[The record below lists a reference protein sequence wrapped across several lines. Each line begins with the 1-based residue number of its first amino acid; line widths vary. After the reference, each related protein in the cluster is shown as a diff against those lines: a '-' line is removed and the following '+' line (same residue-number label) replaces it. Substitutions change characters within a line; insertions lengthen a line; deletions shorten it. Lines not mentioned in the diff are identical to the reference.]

1 MKLAEFFTSHPN
13 QLWHLA
19 KQMGVDYAVGP
30 LPREENVMKPWD
42 YMNLLHM
49 KQRYE
54 NHGIEL
60 LVIESAPPTNKIKL
74 GLPGRDEEIE
84 WMGQLISNM
93 GALGIPVLCYN
104 FMAQFNWFRTSTT
117 TRTRGGALVSSYDHS
132 LIKNAPLTEAG
143 IVTEDQLWDNLQY
156 YLERIVPI
164 AEKAKVKL
172 ALHPDDPPISPI
184 RGVSRI
190 LRNAEALQRA
200 IDLVPSEYSGITLC
214 QGTLATAGEHIPDV
228 IRHFARQDKLFFVH
242 FRDVVGTP
250 DKFHETFHDDG
261 QTDMYEAMKVYYEVG
276 FDGPARP
283 DHVPTMEG
291 EDNTNPGYETL
302 GRLYGVGYIKGLME
316 AAAAER
322 KNSSIG
328 SLNVIAVQ

>member
-1 MKLAEFFTSHPN
+1 M
-13 QLWHLA
+13 Q
-19 KQMGVDYAVGP
+19 
-30 LPREENVMKPWD
+30 
-42 YMNLLHM
+42 
-49 KQRYE
+49 
-54 NHGIEL
+54 
-60 LVIESAPPTNKIKL
+60 
-74 GLPGRDEEIE
+74 
-84 WMGQLISNM
+84 
-93 GALGIPVLCYN
+93 
-104 FMAQFNWFRTSTT
+104 
-117 TRTRGGALVSSYDHS
+117 
-132 LIKNAPLTEAG
+132 NAPLTEAG
-143 IVTEDQLWDNLQY
+143 IVTEDQLWDNLRY

-228 IRHFARQDKLFFVH
+228 IRHFARQNKLFFVH

-261 QTDMYEAMKVYYEVG
+261 KTDMYEAMKVYYEVG
-276 FDGPARP
+276 FDGPSRP

-291 EDNTNPGYETL
+291 EANTNPGYETL

-316 AAAAER
+316 AAMAES
-322 KNSSIG
+322 KSSAEVKTG
-328 SLNVIAVQ
+328 